1 MSREQLKDIL
11 EAIGVIAIVVSLVF
25 LTFEIR
31 TNTATNQIAI
41 FQSYSSNWFEM
52 HSQLAGNRELATLVE
67 KARSGEV
74 LEPVEALQ
82 YRSYVFQRVTQSNH
96 MLRFYDEELIPE
108 SEVRRAFR
116 AIREE
121 AKTPSFRQEIET
133 IGNTRLRSLILEED
147 GLDSYLNA
155 SEMGRLGA
163 N

>member
-82 YRSYVFQRVTQSNH
+82 YRNYVFQRVTQSYH

>member
-1 MSREQLKDIL
+1 MAKSYRELVNLGDIGITRQQLKDMFEI
-11 EAIGVIAIVVSLVF
+11 IGVVAIVASLVF

-67 KARSGEV
+67 KARSGAT
-74 LEPVEALQ
+74 LDPVEALQ

-121 AKTPSFRQEIET
+121 AKTPPFQ
-133 IGNTRLRSLILEED
+133 TR
-147 GLDSYLNA
+147 N
-155 SEMGRLGA
+155 
-163 N
+163 